1 MAHTIPTLDEQLV
14 AFRARTSSTRL
25 FAANPVARESN
36 LSRLHRQDEGDVSD
50 RCFWCGAVYVNVGC
64 FPYCG
69 MECAACAEV
78 DR

>member
-1 MAHTIPTLDEQLV
+1 MLLAALSAKGESTIEH
-14 AFRARTSSTRL
+14 AE
-25 FAANPVARESN
+25 RESN

-69 MECAACAEV
+69 MECAARAEA